1 MIFKLHR
8 ILFCLP
14 IFLTVV
20 VTACN
25 HTPFGGI
32 AIPGMTSIPPSAD
45 EDSLSIQE
53 DLKALHVVN
62 PTPYEIHPGDTFQIS
77 VYNQPSLTSNVLV
90 APDGTASLPLLGIM
104 KLAGM
109 NLEDATN
116 MIEKKFSLYLR
127 SPIVT
132 LAPVSVSGYYF
143 TIAGRVVH
151 PGNYTVSIGQTR
163 LLDTIA
169 LSGGFALGAFNND
182 TVELADLDNA
192 FIKRDGKKLPVDF
205 KKLVYEGDDLHNI
218 PVLNGDYIYIPSTMS
233 GYIIFLGE
241 VGQNTYVGF
250 TEGMTLL
257 QGLSYVGGLR
267 SETHAAN
274 VRIIRGGS
282 ENTVVYTVN
291 VDKILNGKMKDFPL
305 NANDIIYVPKN
316 NITIWNNIIRDIL
329 PTIQLIN
336 LLAGPFGS
344 TIFGYF
350 GFGTSGS
357 GSN

>member
-1 MIFKLHR
+1 
-8 ILFCLP
+8 
-14 IFLTVV
+14 
-20 VTACN
+20 
-25 HTPFGGI
+25 
-32 AIPGMTSIPPSAD
+32 MTSIPPKED
-45 EDSLSIQE
+45 KDSLSLQE
-53 DLKALHVVN
+53 DLKALHVIN

-90 APDGTASLPLLGIM
+90 GPDGTASLPLVGIL

-116 MIEKKFSLYLR
+116 MIEDKLALYLR

-132 LAPVSVSGYYF
+132 LAPLSVSGYTF

-151 PGNYTVSIGQTR
+151 PGNYAISIGQTR
-163 LLDTIA
+163 IRDAIA
-169 LSGGFALGAFNND
+169 LSGGFAVGSFHND

-192 FIKRDGKKLPVDF
+192 FIKRDGKKLPIDF

-218 PVLNGDYIYIPSTMS
+218 PLLNGDYIYIPSTMS

-241 VGQNTYVGF
+241 VGMNTYVGF

-257 QGLSYVGGLR
+257 QGLSYVGGLK
-267 SETHAAN
+267 SDTHNAN
-274 VRIIRGGS
+274 VRVIRGGS

-291 VDKILNGKMKDFPL
+291 VDKILNGKMKDFGL
-305 NANDIIYVPKN
+305 NANDIIYVPQN
-316 NITIWNNIIRDIL
+316 NITVWNNFIRDIL

-344 TIFGYF
+344 TVFGYF
-350 GFGTSGS
+350 GFSTSGS
-357 GSN
+357 K